1 MASVLWP
8 TRCAAC
14 GAPGPSPCAAC
25 VAWCRAAPGGAGPPV
40 PGLDASRALLAYEGP
55 ARRLVT
61 GLKYRNDRAAL
72 AWLAAGLAALIDPP
86 PGTVVTWAPT
96 SARRRRRRGF
106 DQAQLLAAAVAR
118 RWGVPCRA
126 LLARPGH
133 GPPQTGAGA
142 AERRRGPTLVARRPV
157 RRPVVLVDDVVTTGA
172 TLAAGARALRAAG
185 APWVAGVVAA
195 RTPRRAPHVDESL
208 KSATEPVEYRW

>member
-1 MASVLWP
+1 VA
-8 TRCAAC
+8 RC
-14 GAPGPSPCAAC
+14 
-25 VAWCRAAPGGAGPPV
+25 RTAPGGAGPPV
-40 PGLDASRALLAYEGP
+40 AGLDVCRALLAYEGP
-55 ARRLVT
+55 ARHLVT

-72 AWLAAGLAALIDPP
+72 AWLAGGMAALLDPP
-86 PGTVVTWAPT
+86 PGAVVAWAPT

-118 RWGVPCRA
+118 RWGAPCRP
-126 LLARPGH
+126 LLARPGG

-157 RRPVVLVDDVVTTGA
+157 ARAVVLVDDVVTTGA

-185 APWVAGVVAA
+185 APWVAGLVAA
-195 RTPRRAPHVDESL
+195 RTPLRAGHGDESL
-208 KSATEPVEYRW
+208 KSAAEPVEYRW